1 MSTATRDIRNL
12 ALVGQ
17 TGSGKTQL
25 LSALLARAGA
35 PPVSAPDKPP
45 AHTLDVQAWRCEH
58 DGKRLH
64 LLDTPGYPDLL
75 GRTFAVLPA
84 VESALV
90 VVNAQSGIELAT
102 RRAMDAARERGLC
115 RIIAINR
122 IDAGGDLQG
131 LLTALRETFGAQCL
145 PINLPAERGAQVA
158 DCFFTRSGPRTDF
171 GSIEDAHRAII
182 EQVIE
187 VDEELLERYLGG
199 DESVSARQL
208 HDAFERALREGH
220 LIPVCFTSAQ
230 SGAGVA
236 ELLDLIVRL
245 LPNPLEGNPP
255 PFVKGEPPR
264 FASTARGGGERPAM
278 DGRAEGSADVH
289 GPARDGDA
297 QPGWAV
303 AVEVVPDP
311 ERHALAHAFK
321 INIDPYA
328 GRIALLRVHQGRLR
342 AGQQLYIGDARK
354 PFKLTHLYAV
364 HGAALTESRAAVPG
378 DICAVTKVDELHYD
392 AVVHDSHDEDH
403 YHLRE
408 PAPPPPMLGL
418 AIEPERQGDEQKLA
432 EGLHKLAAEDPSL
445 RLEHHPALNETVLY
459 GHGELHLRVA
469 LERLSEHFK
478 VQPKSRPPTVPFRE
492 TITRP
497 AEGHHRHKKQSGG
510 AGQFGEVYLRVEP
523 LERGAGFEFVDA
535 VTGGAIPNQFIPAVE
550 KGVRQVLETGAI
562 AGFPLQ
568 DVRVIVYDGKTH
580 PVDGKEVAFI
590 SAGRK
595 AFLDAIAKAGAVVL
609 EPVMNLQIYGPAA
622 SIGGIT
628 GDLATMRG
636 RVLQQQALSGQQMLI
651 EAQAPLA
658 ETGDLL
664 HRVKAQT
671 AGEGAYTM
679 SFSHYEQAP
688 PKLQQELVARYA
700 QRRKEDTD

>member
-1 MSTATRDIRNL
+1 MSTATQDIRNL

-35 PPVSAPDKPP
+35 PPASAPDKPP
-45 AHTLDVQAWRCEH
+45 PHTLDVQAWRCEH
-58 DGKRLH
+58 DGRCLH
-64 LLDTPGYPDLL
+64 PLDTPGYPDLL
-75 GRTFAVLPA
+75 GRTLAVLPA

-90 VVNAQSGIELAT
+90 VVDAQSGIELAT
-102 RRAMDAARERGLC
+102 RRAMDAAQERGLC

-122 IDAGGDLQG
+122 IDAGGDLEG
-131 LLTALRETFGAQCL
+131 LLAALRETFGPECL
-145 PINLPAERGAQVA
+145 PINLPAEGGAQVA

-199 DESVSARQL
+199 DESVSAEQL

-230 SGAGVA
+230 SGAGVG
-236 ELLDLIVRL
+236 ELLDLVVRL

-255 PFVKGEPPR
+255 PFVKGE
-264 FASTARGGGERPAM
+264 
-278 DGRAEGSADVH
+278 
-289 GPARDGDA
+289 GDDIE
-297 QPGWAV
+297 P
-303 AVEVVPDP
+303 VEVVPDP

-342 AGQQLYIGDARK
+342 TGQQLYIGDARK
-354 PFKLTHLYAV
+354 PFKLTHLYEV
-364 HGAALTESRAAVPG
+364 HGAALTDSRAAVPG

-403 YHLRE
+403 HHLRE

-432 EGLHKLAAEDPSL
+432 EGLQKLAAEDPSL

-510 AGQFGEVYLRVEP
+510 AGQFGEVYLRIEP

-568 DVRVIVYDGKTH
+568 DVRVTVYDGKTH
-580 PVDGKEVAFI
+580 PVDGKEVAFAT
-590 SAGRK
+590 AGRK
-595 AFLDAIAKAGAVVL
+595 AFVDAITKAGAVVL
-609 EPVMNLQIYGPAA
+609 EPVMNLQIYGPAG
-622 SIGGIT
+622 SVGGIT

-636 RVLQQQALSGQQMLI
+636 RVLQQQALAGNQMLI

-664 HRVKAQT
+664 HRIKAQT

-688 PKLQQELVARYA
+688 PKLQQELMARYA
-700 QRRKEDTD
+700 QRRKEDAD